1 MTVNGQDVKKINLQ
15 KMLNVNFDSMS
26 VLPEHEEVMSDGRAI
41 TVALR
46 EANIAGNIPNR
57 FAESRFPK
65 MLSEQEN
72 ALRQFSLKNMNDG
85 AVLLVGPTGT
95 GKTTLSI
102 CAMHERA
109 IKGFSC
115 GLYLSIRFLLPMLRT
130 SRSFTARENEYELLQ
145 KYSKTPFLVLDEI
158 GTSTNIAEESEFL
171 RTVIAGRYDNNLPT
185 IFTTNLSPSNFKLLL
200 LGKTRENFPTSEALN
215 KFLEISSG
223 DPIVNRLKSIMTT
236 IVLDG
241 ESKRGIA

>member
-1 MTVNGQDVKKINLQ
+1 MTINGQEMKKIDLQ
-15 KMLNVNFDSMS
+15 KVFNVNFTEPTEETPAEDS
-26 VLPEHEEVMSDGRAI
+26 RAVK
-41 TVALR
+41 VALR
-46 EANIAGNIPNR
+46 ESNLSSNIPNR
-57 FAESRFPK
+57 FAESRFPAFPNETEK
-65 MLSEQEN
+65 NVMSF
-72 ALRQFSLKNMNDG
+72 ALKSKNDN

-109 IKGFSC
+109 INGLSS
-115 GLYLSIRFLLPMLRT
+115 GLYLSIRYLLPMLRT

-145 KYSKTPFLVLDEI
+145 KYSSTPFLVLDEI
-158 GTSTNIAEESEFL
+158 GTSPNVAEESEFL

-200 LGKTRENFPTSEALN
+200 LGKTRDDFATQETLA
-215 KFLEISSG
+215 KFLEHSDS

-236 IVLDG
+236 YVLDG
-241 ESKRGIA
+241 KSKRGVA